1 MTWLSEAVFWISAA
15 TLGLGDRSREGTRA
29 RAHLYG
35 TVTCRSHVRVH
46 AHSAI
51 HVDGQAR
58 WALAAEGPLRV
69 DAAAVHADARR
80 LTLVYV

>member
-1 MTWLSEAVFWISAA
+1 MTWLPEAVFWISAA
-15 TLGLGDRSREGTRA
+15 TLGLGDSSREGTRA

-51 HVDGQAR
+51 HVDGQAW